1 LTVPSIRA
9 VVLDMDGLL
18 IDTEPVWRTAAR
30 DILAPLGIDLT
41 DADLLEGTGVR
52 VDEMAASFLAR
63 QPPPVPSAPFAPT

>member
-1 LTVPSIRA
+1 MTVPSIRA

-41 DADLLEGTGVR
+41 DAGLLGTTGVR
-52 VDEMAASFLAR
+52 AAAPLAHAVTSLAR
-63 QPPPVPSAPFAPT
+63 LRLTR

>member
-1 LTVPSIRA
+1 MPSIRA

-41 DADLLEGTGVR
+41 DADLLGTTGVR
-52 VDEMAASFLAR
+52 AAALLAHAVTSLAR
-63 QPPPVPSAPFAPT
+63 LRLTR

>member
-30 DILAPLGIDLT
+30 EVFANLGIDLT
-41 DADLLEGTGVR
+41 EADW
-52 VDEMAASFLAR
+52 
-63 QPPPVPSAPFAPT
+63 PPKQRA